1 MTNLGTAIA
10 SECGT
15 AYAAGRD
22 WANALK
28 AGDKF
33 EGAAPEATKR
43 YNDETEQSM
52 FIAGAMK
59 VLDERALYIAMG
71 EGGSTITRIERP
83 DPDGTPFFLAGDKK
97 CAFCRM
103 LGHACREHER
113 NSDKA
118 AEEPRA

>member
-1 MTNLGTAIA
+1 MTNPGTVIV

-22 WANALK
+22 WADALR

-33 EGAAPEATKR
+33 EGAAPEAAKR
-43 YNDETEQSM
+43 YNNEIEQSM
-52 FIAGAMK
+52 FSAGAMK

-71 EGGSTITRIERP
+71 EEGTTIARIERP
-83 DPDGTPFFLAGDKK
+83 DPDGTAFFQAGDKK

-103 LGHACREHER
+103 LGHACR
-113 NSDKA
+113 
-118 AEEPRA
+118 